1 MYLYMWPI
9 LYNIYIIIY
18 IHTHYIFE
26 YNLIYQHPRST
37 SRSGSSDPKYPTLQ
51 HISWQSLQGFQSTS
65 TRAGLATGL
74 STCWGPLKRR
84 IPKWP
89 LGFKWFQDSNGLYI
103 YIWTSIAL
111 ELRITHTQMMF
122 MRSSTQN
129 SFFLLVA
136 AKGDGTW
143 LDEHSCAQQDI
154 SYHPYFLG
162 GIGPGRPRAS
172 YQHSRKLQ
180 QEKRCPPL
188 QHNWQELRGEVEQA
202 GAPVTSVQAPTCQK
216 YLQPLTLGCN
226 EAWFSY
232 VTNAPSIG
240 VFGYLLSTIGKEK
253 LPLLVEVMKGILIW
267 KFRRLWWALGQI
279 LF

>member
-1 MYLYMWPI
+1 MIRKNENGI
-9 LYNIYIIIY
+9 LA
-18 IHTHYIFE
+18 
-26 YNLIYQHPRST
+26 ST
-37 SRSGSSDPKYPTLQ
+37 FL
-51 HISWQSLQGFQSTS
+51 LV
-65 TRAGLATGL
+65 
-74 STCWGPLKRR
+74 
-84 IPKWP
+84 
-89 LGFKWFQDSNGLYI
+89 
-103 YIWTSIAL
+103 AL

-136 AKGDGTW
+136 AKGDGTR

-180 QEKRCPPL
+180 QEKGCPPL

-267 KFRRLWWALGQI
+267 KFRRLW
-279 LF
+279 